1 MTFDQCSAAYIAAH
15 QAGWHNFKHRQQ
27 WTHTLR
33 DYASPIFGA
42 LPVEAIDT
50 ALVMRVLEPIWAT
63 KSSTASRVR
72 GRIESILDW
81 AKVRGYREG
90 ENPARWKGHLD
101 HLLPARG
108 KVKKALHHAAL
119 PYTEVPAFMA
129 RLRGE
134 EGVAA
139 KALSFLILTAVRR
152 GEVLG
157 ARWGEIDLAAKVWTI
172 PAKRMKAGR
181 EHRVPLSSEALAIL
195 QSMPPINDVVFPVSG
210 EAMWKTLRSI
220 EIDATAHGFRSSFRD
235 WCGEETSF
243 PREVAEAALAHLSGD
258 STERAYRRLDAL
270 EKRRELMEAWAGFC
284 CDFGEADGKVLRL
297 RR

>member
-1 MTFDQCSAAYIAAH
+1 MALNRLSALMVAKLAAAGLYPDGAGLYLQVTCGADGRVRKSWLFRFVSPETRKERQMGLGPLAEVSLAEARQARDKARAQLREGTDPIEARNRSKAGARLLAAKAMIFDQCSAAYIAAH

-42 LPVEAIDT
+42 LPVEAVDT

-108 KVKKALHHAAL
+108 RVKKALHHAAL
-119 PYTEVPAFMA
+119 PYAEVPAFMA
-129 RLRGE
+129 RLRAE

-157 ARWGEIDLAAKVWTI
+157 ARWGEINLAAKS
-172 PAKRMKAGR
+172 GR
-181 EHRVPLSSEALAIL
+181 FPLNA
-195 QSMPPINDVVFPVSG
+195 
-210 EAMWKTLRSI
+210 
-220 EIDATAHGFRSSFRD
+220 
-235 WCGEETSF
+235 
-243 PREVAEAALAHLSGD
+243 
-258 STERAYRRLDAL
+258 
-270 EKRRELMEAWAGFC
+270 
-284 CDFGEADGKVLRL
+284 
-297 RR
+297 